1 MRVLVF
7 GSSRWDDERMVR
19 DRLSDLPR
27 AGLTLIAGDGVV
39 GQIASEWAGE
49 HGVACEL
56 HVTDWA
62 QYGRKAGSVRNQAM
76 LASDAGMVLM
86 FRMHGKSGGMD
97 ALAAS
102 CRKSGMRVE
111 VIRPPVPDV
120 AVQVQRAISAGVKE
134 DKRVER
140 LQRVIAQAIAALD
153 EGRPRERCL
162 QILRKG
168 VKS

>member
-1 MRVLVF
+1 MRVLIF

-19 DRLSDLPR
+19 DRLHDLPR
-27 AGLTLIAGDGVV
+27 ADLTLIAGDGVV

-49 HGVACEL
+49 HGVECEL

-62 QYGRKAGSVRNQAM
+62 QHGRKAGSVRNQGM
-76 LASDAGMVLM
+76 LASDAELVLM

-120 AVQVQRAISAGVKE
+120 AVQVQRAIGAAVKE

-168 VKS
+168 VK

>member
-1 MRVLVF
+1 
-7 GSSRWDDERMVR
+7 MVR
-19 DRLSDLPR
+19 DRLHDLPR
-27 AGLTLIAGDGVV
+27 ADLALIAGDGVV

-49 HGVACEL
+49 HGVKCEL
-56 HVTDWA
+56 HITDWA
-62 QYGRKAGSVRNQAM
+62 QHGRKAGSVRNAAM
-76 LASDAGMVLM
+76 LASDAEMVLM

-97 ALAAS
+97 SLAAA
-102 CRKSGMRVE
+102 CRKSGMQVE

-120 AVQVQRAISAGVKE
+120 AVQVQRAIGAAVKE

-140 LQRVIAQAIAALD
+140 LQRVIAEAIAALD

-168 VKS
+168 VK

>member
-1 MRVLVF
+1 MRVLIF

-19 DRLSDLPR
+19 DRLDDLPR
-27 AGLTLIAGDGVV
+27 AGLTLITGDNAV
-39 GQIASEWAGE
+39 GQVASEWASE
-49 HGVACEL
+49 HGVECEL
-56 HVTDWA
+56 HETDWA
-62 QYGRKAGSVRNQAM
+62 QHGRRAGTARNEAM
-76 LASDAGMVLM
+76 LASDAEMVLM

-97 ALAAS
+97 SLAAS

-111 VIRPPVPDV
+111 VIRPPAADV
-120 AVQVQRAISAGVKE
+120 ATQVQRAIGAAVRE

-140 LQRVIAQAIAALD
+140 LQRVIAEAIAALD

-168 VKS
+168 VK

>member
-1 MRVLVF
+1 MRVLIF

-19 DRLSDLPR
+19 DRLGDLPR
-27 AGLTLIAGDGVV
+27 AGLTLITGDNEV

-49 HGVACEL
+49 HDVKCEM
-56 HVTDWA
+56 HVTDWG
-62 QYGRKAGSVRNQAM
+62 QFGRRAGTARNAAM
-76 LASDAGMVLM
+76 LASDAELVLM

-111 VIRPPVPDV
+111 VIRPSVPDV
-120 AVQVQRAISAGVKE
+120 AVQVQRAIGAAVKE

-140 LQRVIAQAIAALD
+140 LQRVIAEAIAALD

-168 VKS
+168 VK